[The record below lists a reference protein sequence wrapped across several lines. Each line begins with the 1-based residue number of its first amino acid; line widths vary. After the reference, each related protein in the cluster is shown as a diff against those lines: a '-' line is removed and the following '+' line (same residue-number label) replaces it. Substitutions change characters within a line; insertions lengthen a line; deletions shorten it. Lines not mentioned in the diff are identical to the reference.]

1 MCIRVHTADDLPD
14 IVVWDPDEVS
24 MLVARGAHL
33 LDVVRELRALLTVD
47 LGAPEGTGTALL
59 CFCGE
64 ERKCHRHRIAEALQ
78 EKGMKQNE
86 IAFA

>member
-24 MLVARGAHL
+24 VLVARGAHL
-33 LDVVRELRALLTVD
+33 FDVVRELRALLTVD
-47 LGAPEGTGTALL
+47 LGAPEGPGTVLL

-64 ERKCHRHRIAEALQ
+64 RLDLPAGLLGRALAAEAC
-78 EKGMKQNE
+78 
-86 IAFA
+86 

>member
-24 MLVARGAHL
+24 VLVARGAHL

-47 LGAPEGTGTALL
+47 LGAPEGAGTALL

-64 ERKCHRHRIAEALQ
+64 HVDLRASILSRALTAEAC
-78 EKGMKQNE
+78 
-86 IAFA
+86 

>member
-24 MLVARGAHL
+24 VLVARGAHL
-33 LDVVRELRALLTVD
+33 LDVVRELRALLTID

-64 ERKCHRHRIAEALQ
+64 HVDLPASVLSCALTAEAC
-78 EKGMKQNE
+78 
-86 IAFA
+86 

>member
-24 MLVARGAHL
+24 VLVARGAHL
-33 LDVVRELRALLTVD
+33 FDVVRELRALLIVD
-47 LGAPEGTGTALL
+47 LGAPEGPGTVLL

-64 ERKCHRHRIAEALQ
+64 RLDLPAGLLGSRALAAEAC
-78 EKGMKQNE
+78 
-86 IAFA
+86 